1 MITAERVR
9 EVLDY
14 DPETGVFT
22 RKVRLAH
29 RHQVGDIAGQK
40 HTKGYV
46 LIGVDSELYFAH
58 RLAWLHYYGEWPK
71 NQIDHINRVKTDN
84 RIANLRDVT
93 NAENHR
99 NRPINS
105 NNKSGH
111 IGVSWAARTG
121 RWQATITVAGKSI
134 FLGQY
139 DKLEDAIAA
148 RKAAEAEHGYRSAA

>member
-14 DPETGVFT
+14 DPETGIFT

-29 RHQVGDIAGQK
+29 RHQVGDVAGQK

-46 LIGVDSELYFAH
+46 LIGVDSELYYAH
-58 RLAWLHYYGEWPK
+58 RLAWLHYYGYWPID
-71 NQIDHINRVKTDN
+71 QIDHINRDKADN
-84 RIANLRDVT
+84 RISNLRDVT

-99 NRPINS
+99 NRSANS

-111 IGVSWAARTG
+111 LGVYWVKRTG
-121 RWQATITVAGKSI
+121 RWEAAITVNWVKI
-134 FLGQY
+134 PLGQY
-139 DKLEDAIAA
+139 DQLEDAIAA
-148 RKAAEAEHGYRSAA
+148 RKAAEAKYGYRSAA